1 MEEYSLQGTI
11 MNLDEEV
18 DITRVTGVIQKLA
31 GYIGAIALLA
41 GGIAM
46 YVELPVIGRVTCL
59 YCPTASGYLYI
70 LLALAAAFLV
80 YAEKIK
86 FLYLTGGFAFLLLA
100 YDVYSATTIGYAMQM
115 VLSGGLTPSM
125 GGQMDPV
132 MAQMIQNTELS
143 IPIAWIIIGIG
154 ALLMIMAPQIET
166 KDEEKKPADPRE
178 EKLQKRIQELDK
190 IVKMYKEGDLSKQ
203 EFSHLKEE
211 IIATTKEKK

>member
-11 MNLDEEV
+11 MNLDEEI
-18 DITRVTGVIQKLA
+18 DITKVTGIIQKLA

-86 FLYLTGGFAFLLLA
+86 FLYLTGGLAFLLLA

-132 MAQMIQNTELS
+132 MAQMIKNTELS

-154 ALLMIMAPQIET
+154 ALLMILAPQIET

-178 EKLQKRIQELDK
+178 DKLQERIRNLDQ
-190 IVKMYKEGDLSKQ
+190 IVKMYRDGDISRQELSQLKKEI
-203 EFSHLKEE
+203 FS
-211 IIATTKEKK
+211 IEKKK

>member
-11 MNLDEEV
+11 MNLDEEI
-18 DITRVTGVIQKLA
+18 DITKVTGIIQKLA

-154 ALLMIMAPQIET
+154 ALLMILAPQIET

-178 EKLQKRIQELDK
+178 DKLQERIRNLDQ
-190 IVKMYKEGDLSKQ
+190 IVKMYRDGDISRQELSQLKKEI
-203 EFSHLKEE
+203 FS
-211 IIATTKEKK
+211 IEKKK

>member
-11 MNLDEEV
+11 MNLDEEI
-18 DITRVTGVIQKLA
+18 DITKVTGIIQKLA

-70 LLALAAAFLV
+70 LLALATAFLV

-86 FLYLTGGFAFLLLA
+86 FLYLTGGLAFLLLA

-132 MAQMIQNTELS
+132 MAQMIKNTELS

-154 ALLMIMAPQIET
+154 ALLMILAPQIET

-178 EKLQKRIQELDK
+178 DKLQERIRNLDQ
-190 IVKMYKEGDLSKQ
+190 IVKMYRDGDISRQELSQLKKEI
-203 EFSHLKEE
+203 FS
-211 IIATTKEKK
+211 IEKKK

>member
-11 MNLDEEV
+11 MNLDEEI
-18 DITRVTGVIQKLA
+18 DITKVTGIIQKLA

-46 YVELPVIGRVTCL
+46 YVELPVIGRMTCL

-70 LLALAAAFLV
+70 LLALATAFLV

-86 FLYLTGGFAFLLLA
+86 FLYLTGGLAFLLLA
-100 YDVYSATTIGYAMQM
+100 YDVYSATTIGYSMQM
-115 VLSGGLTPSM
+115 FLSGGLTPSM

-132 MAQMIQNTELS
+132 MAHMIQNTKLS
-143 IPIAWIIIGIG
+143 IPNAWKIIGIG
-154 ALLMIMAPQIET
+154 ALLLILAPQIET

-178 EKLQKRIQELDK
+178 DKLQERIRNLDQ
-190 IVKMYKEGDLSKQ
+190 IVKMYRDGDISRQELSQLKKEI
-203 EFSHLKEE
+203 FS
-211 IIATTKEKK
+211 IEKKK

>member
-31 GYIGAIALLA
+31 GYIGAIALLT

-132 MAQMIQNTELS
+132 MAHMIQNTKLS
-143 IPIAWIIIGIG
+143 IPNAWKIIGIG
-154 ALLMIMAPQIET
+154 ALLLILAPQIET

-178 EKLQKRIQELDK
+178 DKLQERIRNLDQ
-190 IVKMYKEGDLSKQ
+190 IVKMYRDGDISRQELSQLKKEI
-203 EFSHLKEE
+203 FS
-211 IIATTKEKK
+211 IEKKK

>member
-11 MNLDEEV
+11 MNLDEEI
-18 DITRVTGVIQKLA
+18 DITKVTGIIQKLA

-86 FLYLTGGFAFLLLA
+86 FLYLTGGLAFLLLA

-154 ALLMIMAPQIET
+154 ALLMILAPQIET

-178 EKLQKRIQELDK
+178 DKLQERIRNLDQ
-190 IVKMYKEGDLSKQ
+190 IVKMYRDGDISRQELSQLKKEI
-203 EFSHLKEE
+203 FS
-211 IIATTKEKK
+211 IEKKK

>member
-11 MNLDEEV
+11 MNLDEEI
-18 DITRVTGVIQKLA
+18 DITKVTGIIQKLA

-86 FLYLTGGFAFLLLA
+86 FLYLTGGLAFLLLA

-178 EKLQKRIQELDK
+178 DKLQERIRNLDQ
-190 IVKMYKEGDLSKQ
+190 IVKMYRDGDISRQELSQLKKEI
-203 EFSHLKEE
+203 FS
-211 IIATTKEKK
+211 IEKKK

>member
-11 MNLDEEV
+11 MNLDEEI
-18 DITRVTGVIQKLA
+18 DITKVTGIIQKLA

-46 YVELPVIGRVTCL
+46 YVELPVIGRMTCL

-70 LLALAAAFLV
+70 LLALATAFLV

-86 FLYLTGGFAFLLLA
+86 FLYLTGGLAFLLLA

-132 MAQMIQNTELS
+132 MAQMIKNTELS

-154 ALLMIMAPQIET
+154 ALLMILAPQIET

-178 EKLQKRIQELDK
+178 DKLQERIRNLDQ
-190 IVKMYKEGDLSKQ
+190 IVKMYRDGDISRQELSQLKKEI
-203 EFSHLKEE
+203 FS
-211 IIATTKEKK
+211 IEKKK

>member
-18 DITRVTGVIQKLA
+18 DITRVTGIIQKLA

-86 FLYLTGGFAFLLLA
+86 FLYLTGGLAFLLLA

-132 MAQMIQNTELS
+132 MAQMIKNTELS

-154 ALLMIMAPQIET
+154 ALLMILAPQIET

-178 EKLQKRIQELDK
+178 DKLQERIRNLDQ
-190 IVKMYKEGDLSKQ
+190 IVKMYRDGDISRQELSQLKKEI
-203 EFSHLKEE
+203 FS
-211 IIATTKEKK
+211 IEKKK

>member
-11 MNLDEEV
+11 MNLDEEI
-18 DITRVTGVIQKLA
+18 DITKVTGIIQKLA
-31 GYIGAIALLA
+31 GYIGAIALLT

-70 LLALAAAFLV
+70 LLALATAFLV

-154 ALLMIMAPQIET
+154 ALLMILAPQIET

-178 EKLQKRIQELDK
+178 DKLQERIRNLDQ
-190 IVKMYKEGDLSKQ
+190 IVKMYRDGDISRQELSQLKKEI
-203 EFSHLKEE
+203 FS
-211 IIATTKEKK
+211 IEKKK